1 MEEEIHTDRSDLRSK
16 KLRTNLPDTSI
27 ARVTRRE
34 VLGVGGGLVIGA
46 AAAALGLSAFSPGV
60 PTTATTT
67 VTQTAMQTATQTV
80 VAATTAAPQATIV
93 ALAAYL
99 DVDFYIPIKASV
111 ADAAS
116 MFNVNFKLTGVPG
129 GDYHAFA
136 DIFSATIAQKP
147 DGIIIEEA
155 DPSLFPL
162 TKQSISQGIPVVSW
176 IVDDANTLSDPHP
189 SGRLAYIGT
198 DQHSLGLQLAND
210 VLPAIQALSPPAKA
224 EAAIFIQRPGAP
236 DLEQRAQGYKDV
248 LGPAG
253 FTITEHLA
261 GPETV
266 AQSESLVESYLISHP
281 GVVAAFGCDGISSP
295 GVGEAI
301 NKLNLKSKVV
311 GAGFDLIPEN
321 LTAVQQGNLLAVAN
335 QQPYITLPQA
345 VFTLLA
351 TKLSNGLI
359 APWSSLTGASV
370 VDQKNVANFYQ
381 NASSKY
387 VGAK

>member
-1 MEEEIHTDRSDLRSK
+1 MI
-16 KLRTNLPDTSI
+16 
-27 ARVTRRE
+27 
-34 VLGVGGGLVIGA
+34 GGA
-46 AAAALGLSAFSPGV
+46 AVALGLSALTPSV
-60 PTTATTT
+60 PTAATTAT
-67 VTQTAMQTATQTV
+67 VTQTATATQTV
-80 VAATTAAPQATIV
+80 VSATTPAPQATFV

-111 ADAAS
+111 PDAAS

-129 GDYHAFA
+129 SDYKSFA
-136 DIFSATIAQKP
+136 DIFSTTIAQKP
-147 DGIIIEEA
+147 DGIIIQEL

-162 TKQSISQGIPVVSW
+162 TKQALSQGIPVVSW
-176 IVDDANTLSDPHP
+176 IVDDANTLSEPHP

-198 DQHSLGLQLAND
+198 DQHTLGMQLAND
-210 VLPAIQALSPPAKA
+210 VLPKIQALNPPKGA
-224 EAAIFIQRPGAP
+224 EVAIFIQRPGAP

-248 LGPAG
+248 VTAAG
-253 FTITEHLA
+253 FTTTEHLA
-261 GPETV
+261 GPDTI
-266 AQSESLVESYLISHP
+266 AQSEPMVESYLPSHP
-281 GVVAAFGCDGISSP
+281 GVVAAFGCDGVSSP

-301 NKLNLKSKVV
+301 TKLNLKGKVI

-321 LTAVQQGNLLAVAN
+321 LAAVNNGSLYAIAN

-370 VDQKNVANFYQ
+370 VDQSNVANFYA

-387 VGAK
+387 VGATISTTTTT